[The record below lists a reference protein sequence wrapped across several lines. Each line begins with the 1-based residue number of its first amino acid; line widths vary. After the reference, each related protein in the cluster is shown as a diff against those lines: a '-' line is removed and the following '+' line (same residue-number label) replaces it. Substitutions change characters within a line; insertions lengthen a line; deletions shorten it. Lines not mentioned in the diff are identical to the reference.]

1 MCIQAIPAYG
11 IDASVPTTTIRSG
24 STLLFRAKKVSLRT
38 DHPSEANR
46 QSTDV
51 RCDLTPKYGMHCTPS
66 NVKSPRFLQ
75 PPSIENTP
83 HCTFFSAEIVVTAHD
98 TPQGGTGFY
107 VGKRRALIHPPRVL
121 DADAF
126 DCAAAFAKCL
136 VTIAGDG
143 KVSAMKSCRASA
155 AGRNPTAPATGSFE
169 H

>member
-46 QSTDV
+46 QLPGV
-51 RCDLTPKYGMHCTPS
+51 RSDLTPKYGMHCTPT
-66 NVKSPRFLQ
+66 NVKSPRFLE

-83 HCTFFSAEIVVTAHD
+83 HCTIFRTEIVVTARD
-98 TPQGGTGFY
+98 TPQQGTGFY
-107 VGKRRALIHPPRVL
+107 VGKRRAAFDPPRVL

-126 DCAAAFAKCL
+126 L
-136 VTIAGDG
+136 LRDG
-143 KVSAMKSCRASA
+143 FR
-155 AGRNPTAPATGSFE
+155 
-169 H
+169 